1 MQVLLTI
8 LLIPVFQV
16 IVAAIMTLPIWL
28 LWNWIA
34 VDVLSLPSVTVPQSF
49 GLVLL
54 VGLLLGYKKITI
66 EQ

>member
-8 LLIPVFQV
+8 LLIPLFQV

-34 VDVLSLPSVTVPQSF
+34 VDVFSLPSITVPQSF

-66 EQ
+66 ER